1 LSAWHHLRIPFVG
14 LKNGVH
20 YFNFEVDDDFFARFE
35 NSLVQRGKVFVD
47 LALDRRN
54 RTMTLDFDIAG
65 RVHTECDRCLA
76 EVEMPIHGHHK
87 LYVKL
92 ERHEDAPIEDDVL
105 YLSPE
110 ETHLDLTE
118 PIYEF
123 TLLSLPL
130 QRTCT
135 DLPEAERPC
144 DWDVIRKLEG
154 KTAAPTASEAHPE
167 DEHPPIDPRWAKLRD
182 LSEDAS

>member
-1 LSAWHHLRIPFVG
+1 MSAWHHLRIPFVA

-20 YFNFEVDDDFFARFE
+20 YFNFEVEDDFFARFE
-35 NSLVQRGKVFVD
+35 NNLVQKGKVFVD

-76 EVEMPIHGHHK
+76 DVEMPIHGHHK

-92 ERHEDAPIEDDVL
+92 ERQEGALFEDDVL
-105 YLSPE
+105 YLPPE
-110 ETHLDLTE
+110 ETHLDLSE

-130 QRTCT
+130 QRTCS

-144 DWDVIRKLEG
+144 DWEVIRKLEG
-154 KTAAPTASEAHPE
+154 KAAPPSATEAETEEPQA
-167 DEHPPIDPRWAKLRD
+167 PIDPRWAKLRG
-182 LSEDAS
+182 LNEDAS